1 MEIFFQLE
9 TYIALLTLTV
19 IEIILGID
27 NIIFISI
34 ITNKVKKESRNQ
46 ARVTG
51 LLLALILRIIMLF
64 GLTWFIGLT
73 KPIFY
78 NYSVKDLILLIGGGF
93 LIFKSVLEISH
104 KINGNFDEKIIDT
117 KSVTLRSIIW
127 QIVAIDFVFSVD
139 SILTAIGLTEVLL
152 IMVIAVVISIVFMII
167 YSSKISDII
176 DILVNNAGTNRP
188 DHFTKIK
195 KEDMDYVVDLN
206 IKAAFHVAQMATKV
220 MLNSKNRKFYSFISL
235 YIDFLSP

>member
-9 TYIALLTLTV
+9 TYIALFTLTIV
-19 IEIILGID
+19 EIILGID

-34 ITNKVKKESRNQ
+34 ITNKVKKESRNK

-78 NYSVKDLILLIGGGF
+78 EFSIKDLILLFGGAF
-93 LIFKSVLEISH
+93 LIFKSVIEISH
-104 KINGNFDEKIIDT
+104 KINGNFDEKIQTD
-117 KSVTLRSIIW
+117 KSVSLKSIIW

-139 SILTAIGLTEVLL
+139 SILTAIGLTEILL
-152 IMVIAVVISIVFMII
+152 IMIIAVIISILFMII

-176 DILVNNAGTNRP
+176 DRYPSLEILALCFLILIGFTLILEAAHIEIPKGFIYFALFFTLGVELVNIKFRRVSLKRV
-188 DHFTKIK
+188 KIK
-195 KEDMDYVVDLN
+195 K
-206 IKAAFHVAQMATKV
+206 
-220 MLNSKNRKFYSFISL
+220 
-235 YIDFLSP
+235 

>member
-9 TYIALLTLTV
+9 TYVALFTLTI

-34 ITNKVKKESRNQ
+34 VTNKVEKESRHK

-51 LLLALILRIIMLF
+51 LLLALVLRIIMLF

-73 KPIFY
+73 KPIFM
-78 NYSVKDLILLIGGGF
+78 NFSIKDLILLLGGGF

-104 KINGNFDEKIIDT
+104 KINGNFDEKIT
-117 KSVTLRSIIW
+117 VSKTVSFNSVIW
-127 QIVAIDFVFSVD
+127 QIIAIDFVFSVD
-139 SILTAIGLTEVLL
+139 SILTAIGLTEILL
-152 IMVIAVVISIVFMII
+152 IMIIAVVISIFFMIL

-176 DILVNNAGTNRP
+176 DRYPSLEILALCFLILIGFTLILEAAHIDIPKGFIYFSLFFTLGVELVNIKFRRVSLKRI
-188 DHFTKIK
+188 KIK
-195 KEDMDYVVDLN
+195 K
-206 IKAAFHVAQMATKV
+206 
-220 MLNSKNRKFYSFISL
+220 
-235 YIDFLSP
+235 

>member
-9 TYIALLTLTV
+9 TYIALFTLTI

-34 ITNKVKKESRNQ
+34 VTNKVKKESRNK
-46 ARVTG
+46 ARITG
-51 LLLALILRIIMLF
+51 LLLALVLRIVMLF

-78 NYSVKDLILLIGGGF
+78 EFSIKDLILLLGGGF
-93 LIFKSVLEISH
+93 LIFKSVIEISH
-104 KINGNFDEKIIDT
+104 KINGNFDEKIET
-117 KSVTLRSIIW
+117 TESVSMKSIIW

-152 IMVIAVVISIVFMII
+152 IMVIAVIISILFMII

-176 DILVNNAGTNRP
+176 DRYPSLEILALCFLILIGFTLILEAAHIEIPKGFIYFALFFTLGVELVNIR
-188 DHFTKIK
+188 FRRVSLKRIKIK
-195 KEDMDYVVDLN
+195 K
-206 IKAAFHVAQMATKV
+206 
-220 MLNSKNRKFYSFISL
+220 
-235 YIDFLSP
+235 

>member
-9 TYIALLTLTV
+9 TYIALLTLTI

-34 ITNKVKKESRNQ
+34 VTNKVKKESRNK
-46 ARVTG
+46 ARITG
-51 LLLALILRIIMLF
+51 LLLALVLRIVMLF

-78 NYSVKDLILLIGGGF
+78 EFSIKDLILLLGGGF
-93 LIFKSVLEISH
+93 LIFKSVIEISH
-104 KINGNFDEKIIDT
+104 KINGNFDEKIET
-117 KSVTLRSIIW
+117 TETVSMKSIIW

-152 IMVIAVVISIVFMII
+152 IMVIAVIISILFMII

-176 DILVNNAGTNRP
+176 DRYPSLEILALCFLILIGFTLILEAAHIEIPKGFIYFALFFTLGVELVNIR
-188 DHFTKIK
+188 FRRVSLKRIKIK
-195 KEDMDYVVDLN
+195 K
-206 IKAAFHVAQMATKV
+206 
-220 MLNSKNRKFYSFISL
+220 
-235 YIDFLSP
+235 

>member
-9 TYIALLTLTV
+9 TYIALLTLTI

-34 ITNKVKKESRNQ
+34 VTNKVKKESRNK
-46 ARVTG
+46 ARITG
-51 LLLALILRIIMLF
+51 LLLALVLRIVMLF

-78 NYSVKDLILLIGGGF
+78 EFSIKDLILLLGGGF
-93 LIFKSVLEISH
+93 LIFKSVIEISH
-104 KINGNFDEKIIDT
+104 KINGNFDEKIET
-117 KSVTLRSIIW
+117 TESVSMKSIIW

-152 IMVIAVVISIVFMII
+152 IMVIAVIISIIFMII

-176 DILVNNAGTNRP
+176 DRYPSLEILALCFLILIG
-188 DHFTKIK
+188 FTLILEAAHIEVPKGFIYFALFFTLGVELINIKFRRVSLKRIKIK
-195 KEDMDYVVDLN
+195 K
-206 IKAAFHVAQMATKV
+206 
-220 MLNSKNRKFYSFISL
+220 
-235 YIDFLSP
+235 

>member
-9 TYIALLTLTV
+9 TYIALFTLTIV
-19 IEIILGID
+19 EIILGVD

-34 ITNKVKKESRNQ
+34 ITNKVKKESRNK

-64 GLTWFIGLT
+64 GLSWFIGLT

-78 NYSVKDLILLIGGGF
+78 EFSIKDLILLFGGGF
-93 LIFKSVLEISH
+93 LIFKSVIEISH
-104 KINGNFDEKIIDT
+104 KINGNFDEKIIAD
-117 KSVTLRSIIW
+117 KSVSLKSIIW

-139 SILTAIGLTEVLL
+139 SILTAIGLTEILL
-152 IMVIAVVISIVFMII
+152 IMIIAVIISILFMII

-176 DILVNNAGTNRP
+176 DRYPSLEILALCFLILIGFTLILEAAHIEIPKGFIYFALFFTLGVELVNIKFRRVSLKRV
-188 DHFTKIK
+188 KIK
-195 KEDMDYVVDLN
+195 K
-206 IKAAFHVAQMATKV
+206 
-220 MLNSKNRKFYSFISL
+220 
-235 YIDFLSP
+235 

>member
-9 TYIALLTLTV
+9 TYVALFTLTI

-34 ITNKVKKESRNQ
+34 VTNKVKKESRNK

-51 LLLALILRIIMLF
+51 LLLALVLRIIMLF

-73 KPIFY
+73 KPILYDF
-78 NYSVKDLILLIGGGF
+78 SIKDLILFFGGGF
-93 LIFKSVLEISH
+93 LIFKSVIEISH
-104 KINGNFDEKIIDT
+104 KINGNFDEKIQTD
-117 KSVTLRSIIW
+117 KSVSMKSIIW

-139 SILTAIGLTEVLL
+139 SILTAIGLTEILL
-152 IMVIAVVISIVFMII
+152 VMVIAVIILILFMII

-176 DILVNNAGTNRP
+176 DRYPSLEILALCFLILIG
-188 DHFTKIK
+188 FTLILEAAHIEIPKGFIYFALFFTLGVELINIKFRRVSLKRIKIK
-195 KEDMDYVVDLN
+195 K
-206 IKAAFHVAQMATKV
+206 
-220 MLNSKNRKFYSFISL
+220 
-235 YIDFLSP
+235 

>member
-9 TYIALLTLTV
+9 TYVALFTLTI

-34 ITNKVKKESRNQ
+34 VTNKVEKESRHK

-51 LLLALILRIIMLF
+51 LLLALVLRIIMLF

-73 KPIFY
+73 KPIFL
-78 NYSVKDLILLIGGGF
+78 NFSIKDLILLLGGGF

-104 KINGNFDEKIIDT
+104 KINGNFDEKIT
-117 KSVTLRSIIW
+117 VSKSVSFNSVIW
-127 QIVAIDFVFSVD
+127 QIIAIDFVFSVD
-139 SILTAIGLTEVLL
+139 SILTAIGLTEILL
-152 IMVIAVVISIVFMII
+152 IMIIAVVISIFFMIL

-176 DILVNNAGTNRP
+176 DRYPSLEILALCFLILIGFTLILEAAHIDIPKGFIYFSLFFTLGVELVNIKFRRVSLKRI
-188 DHFTKIK
+188 KIK
-195 KEDMDYVVDLN
+195 K
-206 IKAAFHVAQMATKV
+206 
-220 MLNSKNRKFYSFISL
+220 
-235 YIDFLSP
+235 

>member
-9 TYIALLTLTV
+9 TYIALFTLTIV
-19 IEIILGID
+19 EIILGID

-34 ITNKVKKESRNQ
+34 VTNKVKKESRNK

-78 NYSVKDLILLIGGGF
+78 EFSIKDLILLFGGGF
-93 LIFKSVLEISH
+93 LIFKSVIEISH
-104 KINGNFDEKIIDT
+104 KINGNFDEKIQTD
-117 KSVTLRSIIW
+117 KSVSLKSIIW

-139 SILTAIGLTEVLL
+139 SILTAIGLTEILL
-152 IMVIAVVISIVFMII
+152 IMIIAVIISILFMII

-176 DILVNNAGTNRP
+176 DRYPSLEILALCFLILIGFTLILEAAHIEIPKGFIYFALFFTLGVELVNIKFRRVSLKRV
-188 DHFTKIK
+188 KIK
-195 KEDMDYVVDLN
+195 K
-206 IKAAFHVAQMATKV
+206 
-220 MLNSKNRKFYSFISL
+220 
-235 YIDFLSP
+235 

>member
-9 TYIALLTLTV
+9 TYIALFTLTIV
-19 IEIILGID
+19 EIILGID

-34 ITNKVKKESRNQ
+34 VTNKVKKESRNK

-78 NYSVKDLILLIGGGF
+78 EFSIKDLILLFGGAF
-93 LIFKSVLEISH
+93 LIFKSVIEISH
-104 KINGNFDEKIIDT
+104 KINGNFDEKIQTD
-117 KSVTLRSIIW
+117 KSVSLKSIIW

-139 SILTAIGLTEVLL
+139 SILTAIGLTEILL
-152 IMVIAVVISIVFMII
+152 IMIIAVIISILFMII

-176 DILVNNAGTNRP
+176 DRYPSLEILALCFLILIGFTLILEAAHIEIPKGFIYFALFFTLGVELVNIKFRRVSLKRV
-188 DHFTKIK
+188 KIK
-195 KEDMDYVVDLN
+195 K
-206 IKAAFHVAQMATKV
+206 
-220 MLNSKNRKFYSFISL
+220 
-235 YIDFLSP
+235 

>member
-9 TYIALLTLTV
+9 TYIALLTLTI

-34 ITNKVKKESRNQ
+34 VTNKVKKESRNK
-46 ARVTG
+46 ARITG
-51 LLLALILRIIMLF
+51 LLLALVLRIIMLF

-78 NYSVKDLILLIGGGF
+78 EFSIKDLILLLGGGF
-93 LIFKSVLEISH
+93 LIFKSVIEISH
-104 KINGNFDEKIIDT
+104 KINGNFDEKIET
-117 KSVTLRSIIW
+117 TETVSMKSIIW

-152 IMVIAVVISIVFMII
+152 IMVIAVIISILFMII

-176 DILVNNAGTNRP
+176 DRYPSLEILALCFLILIGFTLILEAAHIEIPKGFIYFALFFTLGVELVNIR
-188 DHFTKIK
+188 FRRVSLKRIKIK
-195 KEDMDYVVDLN
+195 K
-206 IKAAFHVAQMATKV
+206 
-220 MLNSKNRKFYSFISL
+220 
-235 YIDFLSP
+235 

>member
-176 DILVNNAGTNRP
+176 DRYPSLEILALCFLILIG
-188 DHFTKIK
+188 FTLILEAAHIEIPKGYIYFALFFTLGV
-195 KEDMDYVVDLN
+195 ELIN
-206 IKAAFHVAQMATKV
+206 IKFRRV
-220 MLNSKNRKFYSFISL
+220 SL
-235 YIDFLSP
+235 KRVKLKK

>member
-9 TYIALLTLTV
+9 TYVALFTLTI

-34 ITNKVKKESRNQ
+34 VTNKVEKESRHK

-51 LLLALILRIIMLF
+51 LLLALVLRIIMLF

-73 KPIFY
+73 KPIFL
-78 NYSVKDLILLIGGGF
+78 NFSIKDLILLLGGGF

-104 KINGNFDEKIIDT
+104 KINGNFDEKISVS
-117 KSVTLRSIIW
+117 KSVSFKSVIW
-127 QIVAIDFVFSVD
+127 QIVAVDFVFSVD
-139 SILTAIGLTEVLL
+139 SILTAIGLTEIL
-152 IMVIAVVISIVFMII
+152 IVMVIAVVISIFFMIL

-176 DILVNNAGTNRP
+176 DRYPSLEILALCFLILIGFTLILEAAHINIPKGFIYFSLFFTLGVELVNIKFRRVSLKRI
-188 DHFTKIK
+188 KIK
-195 KEDMDYVVDLN
+195 K
-206 IKAAFHVAQMATKV
+206 
-220 MLNSKNRKFYSFISL
+220 
-235 YIDFLSP
+235 

>member
-9 TYIALLTLTV
+9 TYIALFTLTIV
-19 IEIILGID
+19 EIILGID

-34 ITNKVKKESRNQ
+34 ITNKVKKESRNK

-64 GLTWFIGLT
+64 GLSWFIGLT

-78 NYSVKDLILLIGGGF
+78 EFSIKDLILLFGGGF
-93 LIFKSVLEISH
+93 LIFKSVIEISH
-104 KINGNFDEKIIDT
+104 KINGNFDEKIIAD
-117 KSVTLRSIIW
+117 KSVSLKSIIW

-139 SILTAIGLTEVLL
+139 SILTAIGLTEILL
-152 IMVIAVVISIVFMII
+152 IMIIAVIISIIFMII

-176 DILVNNAGTNRP
+176 DRYPSLEILALCFLILIGFTLILEAAHIEIPKGFIYFALFFTLGVELVNIKFRRVSLKRV
-188 DHFTKIK
+188 KIK
-195 KEDMDYVVDLN
+195 K
-206 IKAAFHVAQMATKV
+206 
-220 MLNSKNRKFYSFISL
+220 
-235 YIDFLSP
+235 

>member
-9 TYIALLTLTV
+9 TYIALLTLTI

-34 ITNKVKKESRNQ
+34 VTNKEKKESRNK
-46 ARVTG
+46 ARITG
-51 LLLALILRIIMLF
+51 LLLALVLRIVMLF

-78 NYSVKDLILLIGGGF
+78 EFSIKDLILLLGGGF
-93 LIFKSVLEISH
+93 LIFKSVIEISH
-104 KINGNFDEKIIDT
+104 KINGNFDEKIET
-117 KSVTLRSIIW
+117 TESVSMKSIIW

-152 IMVIAVVISIVFMII
+152 IMVIAVIISILFMII

-176 DILVNNAGTNRP
+176 DRYPSLEILALCFLILIGFTLILEAAHIEIPKGFIYFALFFTLGVELVNIR
-188 DHFTKIK
+188 FRRVSLKRIKIK
-195 KEDMDYVVDLN
+195 K
-206 IKAAFHVAQMATKV
+206 
-220 MLNSKNRKFYSFISL
+220 
-235 YIDFLSP
+235 

>member
-9 TYIALLTLTV
+9 TYIALITLTI

-34 ITNKVKKESRNQ
+34 VTNKVKKESRNK
-46 ARVTG
+46 ARITG
-51 LLLALILRIIMLF
+51 LLLALVLRIVMLF

-78 NYSVKDLILLIGGGF
+78 EFSIKDLILFLGGGF
-93 LIFKSVLEISH
+93 LIFKSVIEISH
-104 KINGNFDEKIIDT
+104 KINGNFDEKIET
-117 KSVTLRSIIW
+117 TESVSMKSIIW

-152 IMVIAVVISIVFMII
+152 IMVIAVIISILFMII

-176 DILVNNAGTNRP
+176 DRYPSLEILALCFLILIGFTLILEAAHIEIPKGFIYFALFFTLGVELVNIR
-188 DHFTKIK
+188 FRRVSLKRIKIK
-195 KEDMDYVVDLN
+195 K
-206 IKAAFHVAQMATKV
+206 
-220 MLNSKNRKFYSFISL
+220 
-235 YIDFLSP
+235 

>member
-9 TYIALLTLTV
+9 TYIALLTLTI

-34 ITNKVKKESRNQ
+34 VTNKVKKESRNK
-46 ARVTG
+46 ARITG
-51 LLLALILRIIMLF
+51 LILALVLRIVMLF

-78 NYSVKDLILLIGGGF
+78 EFSIKDLILLLGGGF
-93 LIFKSVLEISH
+93 LIFKSVIEISH
-104 KINGNFDEKIIDT
+104 KINGNFDEKIET
-117 KSVTLRSIIW
+117 TESVSMKSIIW

-152 IMVIAVVISIVFMII
+152 IMVIAVIISILFMII

-176 DILVNNAGTNRP
+176 DRYPSLEILALCFLILIG
-188 DHFTKIK
+188 FTLILEAAHIEIPKGFIYFALFFTLGVELINIKFRRVSLKRIKIK
-195 KEDMDYVVDLN
+195 K
-206 IKAAFHVAQMATKV
+206 
-220 MLNSKNRKFYSFISL
+220 
-235 YIDFLSP
+235 

>member
-9 TYIALLTLTV
+9 TYIALFTLTIV
-19 IEIILGID
+19 EIILGID

-34 ITNKVKKESRNQ
+34 VTNKVKKESRNK

-78 NYSVKDLILLIGGGF
+78 EFSIKDLILLFGGGF
-93 LIFKSVLEISH
+93 LIFKSVIEISH
-104 KINGNFDEKIIDT
+104 KINGNFDEKIQTD
-117 KSVTLRSIIW
+117 KSVSLKSIIW

-139 SILTAIGLTEVLL
+139 SILTAIGLTEILL
-152 IMVIAVVISIVFMII
+152 IMIIAVIISILFMIV

-176 DILVNNAGTNRP
+176 DRYPSLEILALCFLILIGFTLILEAAHIEIPKGFIYFALFFTLGVELVNIKFRRVSLKRV
-188 DHFTKIK
+188 KIK
-195 KEDMDYVVDLN
+195 K
-206 IKAAFHVAQMATKV
+206 
-220 MLNSKNRKFYSFISL
+220 
-235 YIDFLSP
+235 

>member
-9 TYIALLTLTV
+9 TYIALFTLTIV
-19 IEIILGID
+19 EIILGID

-34 ITNKVKKESRNQ
+34 ITNKVKKESRNK

-64 GLTWFIGLT
+64 GLSWFIGLT

-78 NYSVKDLILLIGGGF
+78 EFSIKDLILLFGGGF
-93 LIFKSVLEISH
+93 LIFKSVIEISH
-104 KINGNFDEKIIDT
+104 KINGNFDEKIIAD
-117 KSVTLRSIIW
+117 KSVSLKSIIW

-139 SILTAIGLTEVLL
+139 SILTAIGLTEILL
-152 IMVIAVVISIVFMII
+152 IMIIAVIISILFMII

-176 DILVNNAGTNRP
+176 DRYPSLEILALCFLILIGFTLILEAAHIEIPKGFIYFALFFTLGVELVNIKFRRVSLKRV
-188 DHFTKIK
+188 KIK
-195 KEDMDYVVDLN
+195 K
-206 IKAAFHVAQMATKV
+206 
-220 MLNSKNRKFYSFISL
+220 
-235 YIDFLSP
+235 

>member
-78 NYSVKDLILLIGGGF
+78 NYSIKDLILLIGGGF

-152 IMVIAVVISIVFMII
+152 IMVKDVVISIVFMII

-176 DILVNNAGTNRP
+176 DRYPSLEILALCFLILIG
-188 DHFTKIK
+188 FTLILEAAHIEIPKGYIYFALFFTLGV
-195 KEDMDYVVDLN
+195 ELIN
-206 IKAAFHVAQMATKV
+206 IKFRRV
-220 MLNSKNRKFYSFISL
+220 SL
-235 YIDFLSP
+235 KRVKLKK

>member
-9 TYIALLTLTV
+9 TYVALFTLTI

-34 ITNKVKKESRNQ
+34 VTNKVEKESRHK

-51 LLLALILRIIMLF
+51 LLLALVLRIIMLF

-73 KPIFY
+73 KPILMNF
-78 NYSVKDLILLIGGGF
+78 SIKDLILLLGGGF

-104 KINGNFDEKIIDT
+104 KINGNFDEKISVS
-117 KSVTLRSIIW
+117 KSVSFKSVIW
-127 QIVAIDFVFSVD
+127 QIVAVDFVFSVD
-139 SILTAIGLTEVLL
+139 SILTAIGLTEIL
-152 IMVIAVVISIVFMII
+152 IVMVIAVVISIFFMIL

-176 DILVNNAGTNRP
+176 DRYPSLEILALCFLILIGFTLILEAAHIDIPKGFIYFSLFFTLGVELVNIKFRRVSLKRI
-188 DHFTKIK
+188 KIK
-195 KEDMDYVVDLN
+195 K
-206 IKAAFHVAQMATKV
+206 
-220 MLNSKNRKFYSFISL
+220 
-235 YIDFLSP
+235 

>member
-9 TYIALLTLTV
+9 TYIALLTLTI

-34 ITNKVKKESRNQ
+34 ITNKVKKESRNK
-46 ARVTG
+46 ARITG
-51 LLLALILRIIMLF
+51 LLLALVLRIIMLF

-78 NYSVKDLILLIGGGF
+78 EFSIKDLILLLGGGF
-93 LIFKSVLEISH
+93 LIFKSVIEISH
-104 KINGNFDEKIIDT
+104 KINGNFDEKIET
-117 KSVTLRSIIW
+117 TESVSMKSIIW

-152 IMVIAVVISIVFMII
+152 IMVIAVIISILFMII

-176 DILVNNAGTNRP
+176 DRYPSLEILALCFLILIG
-188 DHFTKIK
+188 FTLILEAAHIEIPKGFIYFALFFTLGVELINIKFRRVSLKRIKIK
-195 KEDMDYVVDLN
+195 K
-206 IKAAFHVAQMATKV
+206 
-220 MLNSKNRKFYSFISL
+220 
-235 YIDFLSP
+235 

>member
-9 TYIALLTLTV
+9 TYIALLTLTI

-34 ITNKVKKESRNQ
+34 VTNKVKKESRNK
-46 ARVTG
+46 ARITG
-51 LLLALILRIIMLF
+51 LLLALVLRIVMLF

-78 NYSVKDLILLIGGGF
+78 EFSIKDLILLLGGGF
-93 LIFKSVLEISH
+93 LIFKSVIEISH
-104 KINGNFDEKIIDT
+104 KINGNFDEKIET
-117 KSVTLRSIIW
+117 TESVSMKSIIW

-152 IMVIAVVISIVFMII
+152 IMVIAVITSILFMII

-176 DILVNNAGTNRP
+176 DRYPSLEILALCFLILIG
-188 DHFTKIK
+188 FTLILEAAHIEIPKGFIYFALFFTLGVELINIRFRRVSLKRIKIK
-195 KEDMDYVVDLN
+195 K
-206 IKAAFHVAQMATKV
+206 
-220 MLNSKNRKFYSFISL
+220 
-235 YIDFLSP
+235 

>member
-9 TYIALLTLTV
+9 TYIALLTLTI

-34 ITNKVKKESRNQ
+34 VTNKVKKESRNK
-46 ARVTG
+46 ARITG
-51 LLLALILRIIMLF
+51 LLLALVLRIVMLF

-78 NYSVKDLILLIGGGF
+78 EFSIKDLILLLGGGF
-93 LIFKSVLEISH
+93 LIFKSVIEISH
-104 KINGNFDEKIIDT
+104 KINGNFDEKIET
-117 KSVTLRSIIW
+117 TESVSMKSIIW

-152 IMVIAVVISIVFMII
+152 IMVIAVIISILFMII
-167 YSSKISDII
+167 YSSKISDVI
-176 DILVNNAGTNRP
+176 DRYPSLEILALCFLILIG
-188 DHFTKIK
+188 FTLILEAAHIEIPKGYIYFALFFTLGV
-195 KEDMDYVVDLN
+195 ELIN
-206 IKAAFHVAQMATKV
+206 IKFRRV
-220 MLNSKNRKFYSFISL
+220 SL
-235 YIDFLSP
+235 KRVKLKK

>member
-117 KSVTLRSIIW
+117 KSVALRSIIW

-176 DILVNNAGTNRP
+176 DRYPSLEILALCFLILIG
-188 DHFTKIK
+188 FTLILEAAHIEIPKGYIYFALFFTLGV
-195 KEDMDYVVDLN
+195 ELIN
-206 IKAAFHVAQMATKV
+206 IKFRRV
-220 MLNSKNRKFYSFISL
+220 SL
-235 YIDFLSP
+235 KRVKLKK

>member
-9 TYIALLTLTV
+9 TYIALITLTI

-34 ITNKVKKESRNQ
+34 VTNKVKKESRNK
-46 ARVTG
+46 ARITG
-51 LLLALILRIIMLF
+51 LLLALVLRIVMLF

-78 NYSVKDLILLIGGGF
+78 EFSIKDLILLLGGGF
-93 LIFKSVLEISH
+93 LIFKSVIEISH
-104 KINGNFDEKIIDT
+104 KINGNFDEKIET
-117 KSVTLRSIIW
+117 TESVSMKSIIW

-152 IMVIAVVISIVFMII
+152 IMVIAVIISILFMII

-176 DILVNNAGTNRP
+176 DRYPSLEILALCFLILIGFTLILEAAHIEIPKGFIYFALFFTLGVELVNIR
-188 DHFTKIK
+188 FRRVSLKRIKIK
-195 KEDMDYVVDLN
+195 K
-206 IKAAFHVAQMATKV
+206 
-220 MLNSKNRKFYSFISL
+220 
-235 YIDFLSP
+235 

>member
-9 TYIALLTLTV
+9 TYIALLTLTI

-34 ITNKVKKESRNQ
+34 ITNKVKKESRNK
-46 ARVTG
+46 ARITG
-51 LLLALILRIIMLF
+51 LLLALVLRIIMLF

-78 NYSVKDLILLIGGGF
+78 EFSIKDLILLLGGGF
-93 LIFKSVLEISH
+93 LIFKSVIEISH
-104 KINGNFDEKIIDT
+104 KINGNFDDKIET
-117 KSVTLRSIIW
+117 TESVSLKSIIW

-152 IMVIAVVISIVFMII
+152 IMVIAVIISILFMII

-176 DILVNNAGTNRP
+176 DRYPSLEILALCFLILIGFTLILEAAHIEIPKGFIYFALFFTLGVELVNIR
-188 DHFTKIK
+188 FRRVSLKRIKIK
-195 KEDMDYVVDLN
+195 K
-206 IKAAFHVAQMATKV
+206 
-220 MLNSKNRKFYSFISL
+220 
-235 YIDFLSP
+235 

>member
-9 TYIALLTLTV
+9 TYIALVTLTI

-34 ITNKVKKESRNQ
+34 VTNKVKKESRNK
-46 ARVTG
+46 ARITG
-51 LLLALILRIIMLF
+51 LLLALVLRIVMLF

-78 NYSVKDLILLIGGGF
+78 EFSIKDLILLLGGGF
-93 LIFKSVLEISH
+93 LIFKSVIEISH
-104 KINGNFDEKIIDT
+104 KINGNFDEKIET
-117 KSVTLRSIIW
+117 TESVSMKSIIW

-152 IMVIAVVISIVFMII
+152 IMVIAVIISILFMII

-176 DILVNNAGTNRP
+176 DRYPSLEILALCFLILIGFTLILEAAHIEIPKGFIYFALFFTLGVELVNIR
-188 DHFTKIK
+188 FRRVSLKRIKIK
-195 KEDMDYVVDLN
+195 K
-206 IKAAFHVAQMATKV
+206 
-220 MLNSKNRKFYSFISL
+220 
-235 YIDFLSP
+235 

>member
-9 TYIALLTLTV
+9 TYVALLTLTI

-34 ITNKVKKESRNQ
+34 VTNKVKKESRNK

-51 LLLALILRIIMLF
+51 LLLALVLRIIMLF

-73 KPIFY
+73 KPILYDF
-78 NYSVKDLILLIGGGF
+78 SIKDLILFFGGGF
-93 LIFKSVLEISH
+93 LIFKSVIEISH
-104 KINGNFDEKIIDT
+104 KINGNFDEKIQTD
-117 KSVTLRSIIW
+117 KSVSMKSIIW

-139 SILTAIGLTEVLL
+139 SILTAIGLTEILL
-152 IMVIAVVISIVFMII
+152 VMVIAVIISILFMII

-176 DILVNNAGTNRP
+176 DRYPSLEILALCFLILIG
-188 DHFTKIK
+188 FTLILEAAHIEIPKGFMYFALFFTLGVELINIKFRRVSLKRIKIK
-195 KEDMDYVVDLN
+195 K
-206 IKAAFHVAQMATKV
+206 
-220 MLNSKNRKFYSFISL
+220 
-235 YIDFLSP
+235 

>member
-9 TYIALLTLTV
+9 TYIALFTLTIV
-19 IEIILGID
+19 EIILGID

-34 ITNKVKKESRNQ
+34 VTNKVKKESRNK

-64 GLTWFIGLT
+64 GLSWFIGLT

-78 NYSVKDLILLIGGGF
+78 EFSIKDLILLFGGGF
-93 LIFKSVLEISH
+93 LIFKSVIEISH
-104 KINGNFDEKIIDT
+104 KINGNFDEKIIAD
-117 KSVTLRSIIW
+117 KSVSLKSIIW

-139 SILTAIGLTEVLL
+139 SILTAIGLTEILL
-152 IMVIAVVISIVFMII
+152 IMIIAVIISILFMII

-176 DILVNNAGTNRP
+176 DRYPSLEILALCFLILIGFTLILEAAHIEIPKGFIYFALFFTLGVELVNIKFRRVSLKRV
-188 DHFTKIK
+188 KIK
-195 KEDMDYVVDLN
+195 K
-206 IKAAFHVAQMATKV
+206 
-220 MLNSKNRKFYSFISL
+220 
-235 YIDFLSP
+235 

>member
-9 TYIALLTLTV
+9 TYIALLTLTI

-34 ITNKVKKESRNQ
+34 ITNKVKKESRNK
-46 ARVTG
+46 ARITG
-51 LLLALILRIIMLF
+51 LLLALVLRIVMLF

-78 NYSVKDLILLIGGGF
+78 EFSIKDLILLLGGGF
-93 LIFKSVLEISH
+93 LIFKSVIEISH
-104 KINGNFDEKIIDT
+104 KINGNFDEKIET
-117 KSVTLRSIIW
+117 TESVSMKSIIW

-152 IMVIAVVISIVFMII
+152 IMVIAVIISILFMII

-176 DILVNNAGTNRP
+176 DRYPSLEILALCFLILIGFTLILEAAHIEIPKGFIYFALFFTLGVELVNIR
-188 DHFTKIK
+188 FRRVSLKRIKIK
-195 KEDMDYVVDLN
+195 K
-206 IKAAFHVAQMATKV
+206 
-220 MLNSKNRKFYSFISL
+220 
-235 YIDFLSP
+235 

>member
-9 TYIALLTLTV
+9 TYIALLSLTI

-34 ITNKVKKESRNQ
+34 VTNKVKKESRNK
-46 ARVTG
+46 ARITG
-51 LLLALILRIIMLF
+51 LLLALVLRIVMLF

-78 NYSVKDLILLIGGGF
+78 EFSIKDLILLLGGGF
-93 LIFKSVLEISH
+93 LIFKSVIEISH
-104 KINGNFDEKIIDT
+104 KINGNFDEKIET
-117 KSVTLRSIIW
+117 TESVSMKSIIW

-152 IMVIAVVISIVFMII
+152 IMVIAVIISILFMII

-176 DILVNNAGTNRP
+176 DRYPSLEILALCFLILIGFTLILEAAHIEIPKGFIYFALFFTLGVELVNIR
-188 DHFTKIK
+188 FRRVSLKRIKIK
-195 KEDMDYVVDLN
+195 K
-206 IKAAFHVAQMATKV
+206 
-220 MLNSKNRKFYSFISL
+220 
-235 YIDFLSP
+235 